1 MSVEKINKI
10 KEKAKSWAK
19 SQSTEKLESIKKTSE
34 KIVGNSFEEISQ
46 IEWTINA
53 IDDELDRRR
62 QEEVLKTKEE
72 ILSIFKMSTKR

>member
-1 MSVEKINKI
+1 MSVEKINEI
-10 KEKAKSWAK
+10 TEKAENWAK

-72 ILSIFKMSTKR
+72 IYLYLK

>member
-1 MSVEKINKI
+1 
-10 KEKAKSWAK
+10 
-19 SQSTEKLESIKKTSE
+19 
-34 KIVGNSFEEISQ
+34 VGNSFEEISQ